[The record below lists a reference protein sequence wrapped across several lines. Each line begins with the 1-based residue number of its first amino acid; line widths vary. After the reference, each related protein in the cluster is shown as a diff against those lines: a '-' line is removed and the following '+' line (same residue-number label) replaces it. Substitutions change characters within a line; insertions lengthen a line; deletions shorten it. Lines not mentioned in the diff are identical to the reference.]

1 MRTFAFAKMRYSHTQ
16 CGVRVVMPT
25 KTIEIVDIGRG
36 PQLSTSR
43 ITVLDLIPYF
53 HDGCSVPEILRWL
66 PTLSPEEIEVVRR
79 HYLAHQEMFDEMDR
93 EATAYREEQ
102 IRLQKLKFPDRDETM
117 EEAIARLR
125 ELARKRI
132 IARNGANI

>member
-1 MRTFAFAKMRYSHTQ
+1 MRHPHSQ
-16 CGVRVVMPT
+16 CGDRGIMQT
-25 KTIEIVDIGRG
+25 KTIEIIDIGRG

-53 HDGCSVPEILRWL
+53 QDGCSVPEILRWL
-66 PTLSPEEIEVVRR
+66 PTLNPEEIEVVRR

-102 IRLQKLKFPDRDETM
+102 IRLH
-117 EEAIARLR
+117 RLR
-125 ELARKRI
+125 FPEPEGTLEERIERLRKLAAERKKER
-132 IARNGANI
+132 ASEGTVG